1 MLQKADIVAKNAG
14 LQVRSL
20 SPGFGAEIIGAHISR
35 PFSEET
41 AQAIRDIWIEAGLL
55 LFRDPDAD
63 DEAQMRLSMLFG
75 EMEPAATADM
85 NDPNNKFM
93 MTLRHDPAS
102 TKPSFQANYHFGG
115 RDRAG
120 YIPWH
125 WDQSFMPT
133 IVRGAVLRME
143 EPARELGQTGF
154 IDAIEAY
161 ERLSPE
167 MQARIERLEVVY
179 HFVSDF
185 MECKYGV
192 PADLYKLPRTM
203 PKAAVTY
210 DFPPVVHP
218 MVITQR
224 ETGRKALKISPLQAQ
239 HILGMDRAESDA
251 LMAELA
257 AHLTDE
263 SSAYCHDWQK
273 NDMLVWD
280 NWRMVHSAV
289 GVPPDVYRSARR
301 TTIIGDYAVGR
312 YLDPTLDRNRE
323 VKRIVD

>member
-1 MLQKADIVAKNAG
+1 MLQEADIVARNAG
-14 LQVRSL
+14 LQVRPL
-20 SPGFGAEIIGAHISR
+20 APGFGAEIIGVDLSR
-35 PFSEET
+35 PFSETT

-63 DEAQMRLSMLFG
+63 DAAQMRLSTLFG

-85 NDPNNKFM
+85 NDPTNKFM
-93 MTLRHDPAS
+93 MTLKHDPAS
-102 TKPSFQANYHFGG
+102 AKPSFQDQYHFGG

-167 MQARIERLEVVY
+167 MQARIDGLEVVY

-192 PADLYKLPRTM
+192 PADLRKLPRTR
-203 PKAAVTY
+203 PPSGVKY
-210 DFPPVVHP
+210 EFPPVVHP

-239 HILGMDRAESDA
+239 YILGMDRAESDA

-263 SSAYCHDWQK
+263 NHAYFHDWQK
-273 NDMLVWD
+273 NDMVVWD
-280 NWRMVHSAV
+280 NWRMIHSAL
-289 GVPPDVYRSARR
+289 GVPPHVYRSARR
-301 TTIIGDYAVGR
+301 TTIMGDYAVGR

-323 VKRIVD
+323 VKRIID